1 MTKDQETPVTETPNS
16 GESGQKTS
24 KPKARAS
31 ARGKSATATE
41 ATPGQAEKTS
51 SRSSPASKTSS
62 SSSPSADTPAPKAIK
77 PKAGKSAAAK
87 SVAAPKSTGTK
98 PESAEEASAVKGASA
113 PKAAEKSATKAK
125 SASKTA
131 AKSKPAAGS
140 KSGAEE
146 KTVKKTAA
154 KTEKKAASSDGS
166 STSPST
172 ADSKPAT
179 VRASAPKSR
188 QTTAKSGAKP
198 AAVTAKSGTQD
209 TSGAKAAPAAKPAP
223 AESAKNT
230 PKAAG
235 ETVTAK
241 TPAAKAAPAG
251 NAAPNAGQA
260 PRHAAKAG
268 DKLPATEAAKAA
280 AVSVNAQSSPPS
292 DNAAADG
299 AHKAGAKPAS
309 AARSRAA
316 TKARAATARK
326 KTTPKS
332 TDTSAEKASGAGKA
346 ATAKPKSDATAKTP
360 VRATE
365 KISPAS
371 AGATASGQAMPKDQA
386 AFNGQAAGSA
396 RQGKDLTPPAAAA
409 RTAESTAART
419 APARTE
425 IVTERAAGQSAQ
437 QPGSAPRPDRAKP
450 AAASAA
456 QAGAAPD
463 TVKTTTAVLALASTE
478 RLALTG
484 RDSLAIESTEML
496 ALTVTTSEAVSS
508 GENGASADAASET
521 SGDAPRRKNRRGR
534 RGGRGRNRKKEQNG
548 ENGEALTVGTSSGA
562 ETHPQDAL
570 QADDAQ
576 QDDDAQPLVA
586 TAQAPAVNGTASDS
600 ATARDSAAPTA
611 ESKKTA
617 SQESG
622 RHKSKSESA
631 NARRRMFISVLPG
644 EQVEVA
650 LTEDGQLLEYYL
662 DMLHQR
668 KIKGNIYKGVIHNID
683 TNLQAAFVSY
693 GAGKNGFLQID
704 EIHPEYWLTHHEPAK
719 GKKFPPIQKV
729 LKAGQEVLVQVV
741 KEPTGSKGA
750 FLTTWLSLAGRF
762 LVLTP
767 GQEQI
772 GVSRKVDDEEE
783 RSRLR
788 EMMNGIDPGQG
799 LGVIVRTVSA
809 GTTKTT
815 LKNDLQ
821 YLKRVWRDIRKKATE
836 VTAPAL
842 IYQEPGLSERAVRDY
857 LTEDVGEIWVDHE
870 DVAQSIRETVN
881 LLFPRKSDL
890 VRLHSDVRT
899 SMWERFSLR
908 RQLDQ
913 IYTRE
918 VLLPSGG
925 RLVFDQT
932 EALMAVDIN
941 SGKISG
947 KGNFEAMAHKTN
959 MEAAETIARH
969 LKLRDIGGQVVIDF
983 IEMRDKKHI
992 IEVEKTLRSAM
1003 KNDRARHDVG
1013 RMSAFGLLELVRQRT
1028 GSSALAITM
1037 EPCPSCGGTGQRR
1050 NLEWQALQALREL
1063 RRMLRAES
1071 KEKCVYSTS
1080 AELAL
1085 YLLNHKRDSLREME
1099 QDYGKCLEI
1108 SVRP

>member
-1 MTKDQETPVTETPNS
+1 MTKDQETPVTETQNS

-24 KPKARAS
+24 KPKSRAS
-31 ARGKSATATE
+31 ARGKSATASE
-41 ATPGQAEKTS
+41 ATAGQAEKTS
-51 SRSSPASKTSS
+51 SRPSPASKTSS
-62 SSSPSADTPAPKAIK
+62 SSSPSADTPAPKASK
-77 PKAGKSAAAK
+77 PRAGKSTATKPVAASKSTAAKAGSAEDASAAKGAAKTKTVEKTATKAKSTAKPAVKSKAAAGSEAEGVEK
-87 SVAAPKSTGTK
+87 TVKKAKAEEKTPEAASSAAAAPKRT
-98 PESAEEASAVKGASA
+98 A
-113 PKAAEKSATKAK
+113 PKAATAKSKQATTKSTGKPAAGTAKSGSEDAPADKTASAAAGAKTAKSATKATDGTAAPKAAAAKAPDAKDAAPSVAQSPK
-125 SASKTA
+125 SASQTGEKLPGADAAKAPADTA
-131 AKSKPAAGS
+131 ANKVQTAAPSAAAKDGTVAAG
-140 KSGAEE
+140 
-146 KTVKKTAA
+146 
-154 KTEKKAASSDGS
+154 
-166 STSPST
+166 
-172 ADSKPAT
+172 
-179 VRASAPKSR
+179 APE
-188 QTTAKSGAKP
+188 A
-198 AAVTAKSGTQD
+198 
-209 TSGAKAAPAAKPAP
+209 GAKA
-223 AESAKNT
+223 
-230 PKAAG
+230 
-235 ETVTAK
+235 
-241 TPAAKAAPAG
+241 
-251 NAAPNAGQA
+251 
-260 PRHAAKAG
+260 
-268 DKLPATEAAKAA
+268 
-280 AVSVNAQSSPPS
+280 
-292 DNAAADG
+292 
-299 AHKAGAKPAS
+299 AS

-326 KTTPKS
+326 KTTDKSADKSAAEGRVAPAQPKS
-332 TDTSAEKASGAGKA
+332 TAAA
-346 ATAKPKSDATAKTP
+346 ATVAGAA
-360 VRATE
+360 E
-365 KISPAS
+365 KISPPS
-371 AGATASGQAMPKDQA
+371 AGATAPAMPTPPA
-386 AFNGQAAGSA
+386 SSSA
-396 RQGKDLTPPAAAA
+396 REGKDLTPPAPAAA
-409 RTAESTAART
+409 VAEHAAEHT
-419 APARTE
+419 
-425 IVTERAAGQSAQ
+425 AGQPRSA
-437 QPGSAPRPDRAKP
+437 ANAEKAKP
-450 AAASAA
+450 AASSAA
-456 QAGAAPD
+456 HPTAAHG
-463 TVKTTTAVLALASTE
+463 TVKTETAVLALAATE

-484 RDSLAIESTEML
+484 RNSLAIENTELL
-496 ALTVTTSEAVSS
+496 ALTLTTSETVPQE
-508 GENGASADAASET
+508 ENGAGAEASET
-521 SGDAPRRKNRRGR
+521 SGEVPRRKNRRGR
-534 RGGRGRNRKKEQNG
+534 RGGRGRNRKKELNG
-548 ENGEALTVGTSSGA
+548 ENGDALAAGTSAADSVHSEDSLQNEDEGFSA
-562 ETHPQDAL
+562 ESP
-570 QADDAQ
+570 
-576 QDDDAQPLVA
+576 
-586 TAQAPAVNGTASDS
+586 QAPAVSGNAPDEAAAKESPG
-600 ATARDSAAPTA
+600 AAPA
-611 ESKKTA
+611 ASSKKNAPT
-617 SQESG
+617 ETG
-622 RHKSKSESA
+622 KHKSKSESA

-836 VTAPAL
+836 VTAPSL

-857 LTEDVGEIWVDHE
+857 LTDDVGEIWVDNE

-1037 EPCPSCGGTGQRR
+1037 EPCPACGGTGQRR

-1071 KEKCVYSTS
+1071 KEKCVYGTS

>member
-1 MTKDQETPVTETPNS
+1 MTKDQETPVTETQNS

-24 KPKARAS
+24 KPKSRAS
-31 ARGKSATATE
+31 ARGKSATASE
-41 ATPGQAEKTS
+41 ATAGQAEKTS
-51 SRSSPASKTSS
+51 SRPSPASKTSS
-62 SSSPSADTPAPKAIK
+62 SSSPSADTPAPKASK
-77 PKAGKSAAAK
+77 PRAGKSTATKPVAASKSTAAKAGSAEDASAAKGAAKTKTVEKTATKAKSTAKPAVKSKAAAGSEAEGVEK
-87 SVAAPKSTGTK
+87 TVKKAK
-98 PESAEEASAVKGASA
+98 AEEKTPGAASSAAADPKRTA
-113 PKAAEKSATKAK
+113 PKAATAKSKQATTKSTGKPAAGTAKSGSEDAPADKTASAAAGAKTAKSATKATAGTAAPKAVAAKAPDAKDAAPSVAQSPK
-125 SASKTA
+125 SASQTGEKLPGADAAKAPADTA
-131 AKSKPAAGS
+131 ANKVQTAAPSAAAKDGTVAAG
-140 KSGAEE
+140 
-146 KTVKKTAA
+146 
-154 KTEKKAASSDGS
+154 
-166 STSPST
+166 
-172 ADSKPAT
+172 
-179 VRASAPKSR
+179 APE
-188 QTTAKSGAKP
+188 A
-198 AAVTAKSGTQD
+198 
-209 TSGAKAAPAAKPAP
+209 GAKA
-223 AESAKNT
+223 
-230 PKAAG
+230 
-235 ETVTAK
+235 
-241 TPAAKAAPAG
+241 
-251 NAAPNAGQA
+251 
-260 PRHAAKAG
+260 
-268 DKLPATEAAKAA
+268 
-280 AVSVNAQSSPPS
+280 
-292 DNAAADG
+292 
-299 AHKAGAKPAS
+299 AS

-326 KTTPKS
+326 KTTDKSADKSAAEGRVAPAQPKS
-332 TDTSAEKASGAGKA
+332 TAAA
-346 ATAKPKSDATAKTP
+346 ATVAGAA
-360 VRATE
+360 E
-365 KISPAS
+365 KISPPS
-371 AGATASGQAMPKDQA
+371 AGATAPAMPTPPA
-386 AFNGQAAGSA
+386 SSSA
-396 RQGKDLTPPAAAA
+396 REGKDLTPPAPAAA
-409 RTAESTAART
+409 VAEHAAEHT
-419 APARTE
+419 
-425 IVTERAAGQSAQ
+425 AGQPRSA
-437 QPGSAPRPDRAKP
+437 ANAEKAKP
-450 AAASAA
+450 AASSAA
-456 QAGAAPD
+456 HPTAAHG
-463 TVKTTTAVLALASTE
+463 TVKTETAVLALAATE

-484 RDSLAIESTEML
+484 RNSLAIENTELL
-496 ALTVTTSEAVSS
+496 ALTLTTSETVPQE
-508 GENGASADAASET
+508 ENGAGAEASET
-521 SGDAPRRKNRRGR
+521 SGEVPRRKNRRGR
-534 RGGRGRNRKKEQNG
+534 RGGRGRNRKKELNG
-548 ENGEALTVGTSSGA
+548 ENGDALAAGTSAADSVHSEDSLQNEDEGFSA
-562 ETHPQDAL
+562 ESP
-570 QADDAQ
+570 
-576 QDDDAQPLVA
+576 
-586 TAQAPAVNGTASDS
+586 QAPAVSGNAPDEAAAKESPG
-600 ATARDSAAPTA
+600 AAPA
-611 ESKKTA
+611 ASSKKTA
-617 SQESG
+617 PTETG
-622 RHKSKSESA
+622 KHKSKPESA

-836 VTAPAL
+836 VTAPSL

-857 LTEDVGEIWVDHE
+857 LTDDVGEIWVDNE

-1037 EPCPSCGGTGQRR
+1037 EPCPACGGTGQRR

-1071 KEKCVYSTS
+1071 KEKCVYGTS